1 MTRSGTVPA
10 NGAGMIARTL
20 EELQVYQKAR
30 VASQAISAILARS
43 SFRAEQRLR
52 TQLGSASERVLSAIS
67 EGFEQSTDRHFA
79 QYCFRAKGSCREVR
93 SQLSVARDRKC
104 ISEEERQRLDP
115 LFEEIAK
122 MLSGLIRHLKKED
135 RKDRGPGRWE

>member
-1 MTRSGTVPA
+1 
-10 NGAGMIARTL
+10 MIARTL

-30 VASQAISAILARS
+30 VASQAISAMLDRH
-43 SFRAEQRLR
+43 SFRGDQRLR
-52 TQLGSASERVLSAIS
+52 TQLASASERVVSAIA

-79 QYCFRAKGSCREVR
+79 QYCFRAKGSCREIR
-93 SQLSVARDRKC
+93 TQLSVARDRRY
-104 ISEEERQRLDP
+104 ITEEERQRLDP
-115 LFEEIAK
+115 LYEEVAK

>member
-1 MTRSGTVPA
+1 MT
-10 NGAGMIARTL
+10 AGMIARTL

-30 VASQAISAILARS
+30 VASREISAILARP
-43 SFRAEQRLR
+43 SFRGDQRLR
-52 TQLGSASERVLSAIS
+52 TQLGSASERVPSAIA
-67 EGFEQSTDRHFA
+67 EGYEQSTDRHFA
-79 QYCFRAKGSCREVR
+79 QYCFRAKGSCREIR
-93 SQLSVARDRKC
+93 TQLSVARDRRY
-104 ISEEERQRLDP
+104 ITEEERQRLDP

>member
-1 MTRSGTVPA
+1 MR
-10 NGAGMIARTL
+10 AGMIARTL

-30 VASQAISAILARS
+30 VASQAISAMLACH
-43 SFRAEQRLR
+43 SFRDEQRLR
-52 TQLGSASERVLSAIS
+52 TQLASASERVISAIA

-79 QYCFRAKGSCREVR
+79 QYCFRAKGSCREIR
-93 SQLSVARDRKC
+93 TQLSVARDLKC
-104 ISEEERQRLDP
+104 ITEEERQRLDP
-115 LFEEIAK
+115 LYEEVAK